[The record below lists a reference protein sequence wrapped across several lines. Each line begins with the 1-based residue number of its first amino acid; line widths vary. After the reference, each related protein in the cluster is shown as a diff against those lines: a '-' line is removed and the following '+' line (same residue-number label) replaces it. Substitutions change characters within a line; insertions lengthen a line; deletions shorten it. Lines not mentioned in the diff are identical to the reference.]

1 MSTTHDTPKQMVTDI
16 FVKGAIQ
23 GWNIATH
30 STIPNVLMA
39 FVLIRVLTI
48 SGAMKAI
55 GMVFA
60 PVMGIF
66 GLPGEAVTILLGA
79 WMSMGGGVGVAVG
92 LFDSGIVNGTQL
104 SIVIPAI
111 YLMGSQIQYM
121 GRLLGVV
128 GVSGAMMLKI
138 MALPPIVAIA
148 SLFAMRILVL
158 GS

>member
-148 SLFAMRILVL
+148 SLFLMRILVL